1 MIFHFRPH
9 RMHAVKVNRVAAE
22 QAMPETALAGL
33 APAAVGVSPLRG
45 RRAATQGGGTFLGV
59 ILGVVFG
66 LAAALGVAI
75 YVAKVPVPFVN
86 KNTSRTSGQDAAEA
100 EKNRDWD
107 PNAPL
112 RNRNAAKPS
121 GGGTVSS
128 GTVAPAP
135 EPAPIPAPA
144 EVARPAPA
152 VVKPAEVKPAE
163 VKSAETKPA
172 ESKPAETK
180 PPRTAE
186 SKPATRAADKASE
199 PPPVATRLPR
209 PTSNDPLGDLAAA
222 RSGNAPAAQTAE
234 AFTYFVQAGAFRTS
248 EDADAQRARLQ
259 LMGVEAR
266 VTEREQSG
274 RTVYRVRVGP
284 FQNKDAADRVKDR
297 LDGNGF
303 DSALVRVQR

>member
-1 MIFHFRPH
+1 MNFPSSTPH
-9 RMHAVKVNRVAAE
+9 PAAAE
-22 QAMPETALAGL
+22 QAI
-33 APAAVGVSPLRG
+33 PAAARAGVPPATRSVPPHAIRG
-45 RRAATQGGGTFLGV
+45 GRAPNATQGGGTFLGV
-59 ILGVVFG
+59 ILGIVFG

-121 GGGTVSS
+121 GSGNVSS

-135 EPAPIPAPA
+135 EPAPIPPPV
-144 EVARPAPA
+144 EVAKPAR
-152 VVKPAEVKPAE
+152 VPAEVKPAE
-163 VKSAETKPA
+163 VKPEVKPA
-172 ESKPAETK
+172 EVKPPPARTAETK
-180 PPRTAE
+180 PPAR
-186 SKPATRAADKASE
+186 SADKASE
-199 PPPVATRLPR
+199 PPAVATRPPR

-222 RSGNAPAAQTAE
+222 RAGTAPAAPTAE
-234 AFTYFVQAGAFRTS
+234 AFTYFVQAGAFRS
-248 EDADAQRARLQ
+248 QDDADAQRARLQ

>member
-1 MIFHFRPH
+1 MIFHFNDR
-9 RMHAVKVNRVAAE
+9 AV
-22 QAMPETALAGL
+22 P
-33 APAAVGVSPLRG
+33 
-45 RRAATQGGGTFLGV
+45 RRAAGHQGGGTFLGI
-59 ILGVVFG
+59 ILGIVFG

-100 EKNRDWD
+100 ERNRNWD
-107 PNAPL
+107 PNATL
-112 RNRNAAKPS
+112 RNRNGARPS
-121 GGGTVSS
+121 TPNGGVAS

-144 EVARPAPA
+144 EV
-152 VVKPAEVKPAE
+152 KPAE
-163 VKSAETKPA
+163 
-172 ESKPAETK
+172 
-180 PPRTAE
+180 PRTAE
-186 SKPATRAADKASE
+186 AKPSARTAEKPPAEPTPPAVAERKPAPTPVPPRAQ
-199 PPPVATRLPR
+199 
-209 PTSNDPLGDLAAA
+209 SNDPLGDLAAA
-222 RSGNAPAAQTAE
+222 RAGTTPPAATVDP
-234 AFTYFVQAGAFRTS
+234 FTYFVQAGAFRTPD
-248 EDADAQRARLQ
+248 DAEAQRARLS

-266 VTEREQSG
+266 VTEREQAG